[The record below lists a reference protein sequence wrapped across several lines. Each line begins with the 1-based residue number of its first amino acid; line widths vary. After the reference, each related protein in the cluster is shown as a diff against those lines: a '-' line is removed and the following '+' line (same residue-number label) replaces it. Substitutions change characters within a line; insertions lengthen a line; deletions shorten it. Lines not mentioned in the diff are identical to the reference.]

1 MQTVKGKSVK
11 TVDEYFTDL
20 RTFFRFIK
28 VSKDIASPAEEFENI
43 KVDDVDIF
51 KGQICLNN
59 VDMVQYRNMNFVGNL
74 RFLDTQGSEDPYY
87 SGFGERWVLVYVQ

>member
-1 MQTVKGKSVK
+1 M
-11 TVDEYFTDL
+11 DL
-20 RTFFRFIK
+20 TLIPIQALPDQVFYIDLAGQECEIHVFLRGYYMYM
-28 VSKDIASPAEEFENI
+28 DL